1 MGINL
6 QNKFG
11 FCKHIAHPYLCDKF
25 DIMNITRILT
35 FCLLL
40 TCKIYAQEKGVELNP
55 VTVSATVT
63 PQQISKT
70 GRNIVIISQETIKK
84 IPANSIDEM
93 IRYLPGVE
101 VQSRGPMGTQSNITI
116 RGGTFQQVLI
126 ILDGIRLNDPLTGH
140 FNSYIP
146 ITPDEIDRI
155 EILKGPAA
163 VLYGTEAVGGVV
175 HIITKSFTGKHKNNS
190 HRMMAQIA
198 SGEFGLTN
206 AQASGSF
213 QKNKTNGSVSLITN
227 NATGQSLRGARGYFN
242 LTTLNASL
250 RQEIGKSWSI
260 AYRFGL
266 DDRSFNA
273 QNFYTARLSDTAT
286 EYVYSIWNHLKTSY
300 QKNRHSLTIDLGD
313 KSTNDEYRFNKN
325 LTPNL
330 NKSRLQQAQLIYQYK
345 VSEETNLSVGTQYI
359 RRSIASNDRGDHAVQ
374 NAAGFAFVQTVIAKK
389 LNFLPGFRA
398 EWNERSGWIVLP
410 QINMSY
416 PYKKFN
422 LRAAVGQTARDADFT
437 ERFNNYQRNPVPSG
451 NRIGN
456 PNLVA
461 EKALSYEIG
470 TDYLFN
476 ENLRL
481 STSFFGRN
489 HNDLIDWI
497 RTPYANMPRRDNL
510 STTSSNGA
518 PSNFDLAS
526 NIATVQTLGAELD
539 LHYQKTFGDHKVN
552 AGLGTIWMES
562 KSSDT
567 IPSLYVSNHA
577 RFLINFY
584 IAYRYKWIGLSLNGL
599 YKERNTP
606 PAVNGLVPLSSSYML
621 INAKADINLLK
632 DKLTFFIQAD
642 NLFDQ
647 NYADI
652 LGSIMPSRW
661 LSGGIKFI
669 MD

>member
-1 MGINL
+1 MLRIIFTAFFGLIMTHSNWA
-6 QNKFG
+6 QNTVQ
-11 FCKHIAHPYLCDKF
+11 LD
-25 DIMNITRILT
+25 
-35 FCLLL
+35 
-40 TCKIYAQEKGVELNP
+40 Q
-55 VTVSATVT
+55 VTISSAMT

-70 GRNIVIISQETIKK
+70 GRNIVVIFQEIIKK
-84 IPANSIDEM
+84 LPANSIDEI
-93 IRYLPGVE
+93 IRYLPGIE

-146 ITPDEIDRI
+146 ITPDEIERI

-175 HIITKSFTGKHKNNS
+175 HIITKSFAGKHKKDS
-190 HRMMAQIA
+190 HRLMAQVA
-198 SGEFGLTN
+198 SGEYGLTN
-206 AQASGSF
+206 GQASGSF

-227 NATGQSLRGARGYFN
+227 NATGQPIRGARGYFN

-266 DDRSFNA
+266 DDRTFNA

-286 EYVYSIWNHLKTSY
+286 EYVSGTWNHIKTTY
-300 QKNRHSLTIDLGD
+300 QKNRHSLTLDLGD
-313 KSTNDEYRFNKN
+313 KRTTDEYRFNKN
-325 LTPNL
+325 LNPNL

-345 VSEETNLSVGTQYI
+345 LSEQTTLSAGTQYI
-359 RRSIASNDRGDHAVQ
+359 RRSIISNDRGNHAVQ
-374 NAAGFAFVQTVIAKK
+374 NAAGFAFVQTVVAKK
-389 LNFLPGFRA
+389 LNLLPGFRA

-410 QINMSY
+410 QLNMSY

-422 LRAAVGQTARDADFT
+422 FRAAAGQTARDADFT
-437 ERFNNYQRNPVPSG
+437 ERFNNYQRTPVPSG

-456 PNLVA
+456 PDLIA
-461 EKALSYEIG
+461 EKAFSYEIG
-470 TDYLFN
+470 TDYSLN
-476 ENLRL
+476 ENLKV

-489 HNDLIDWI
+489 HNDLIDWV
-497 RTPYANMPRRDNL
+497 RTPYANMPRQVNL
-510 STTSSNGA
+510 VSTGNY
-518 PSNFDLAS
+518 DLAS
-526 NIATVQTLGAELD
+526 NIATVQTLGIELD
-539 LHYQKTFGDHKVN
+539 LHYQKTFGDHKIN
-552 AGLGTIWMES
+552 AGAGMIWMES

-567 IPSLYVSNHA
+567 VPSLYVSNHA

-584 IAYRYKWIGLSLNGL
+584 TAYRYKWIGISLNGL

-621 INAKADINLLK
+621 INAKADVNLLK
-632 DKLTFFIQAD
+632 DKLTIFIQAD
-642 NLFDQ
+642 NLFNQ
-647 NYADI
+647 SYADI

-661 LSGGIKFI
+661 LSGGVRLI
-669 MD
+669 ME

>member
-1 MGINL
+1 MLRIIFTAFFGLIMTHSNWA
-6 QNKFG
+6 QNTVQ
-11 FCKHIAHPYLCDKF
+11 LD
-25 DIMNITRILT
+25 
-35 FCLLL
+35 
-40 TCKIYAQEKGVELNP
+40 Q
-55 VTVSATVT
+55 VTISSAMT

-70 GRNIVIISQETIKK
+70 GRNIVVISQEIIKK
-84 IPANSIDEM
+84 LPANSIDEI
-93 IRYLPGVE
+93 IRYLPGIE

-146 ITPDEIDRI
+146 ITPDEIERI

-175 HIITKSFTGKHKNNS
+175 HIITKSFAGKHKKDS
-190 HRMMAQIA
+190 HRLMAQVA
-198 SGEFGLTN
+198 SGEYGLTN
-206 AQASGSF
+206 GQASGSF

-227 NATGQSLRGARGYFN
+227 NATGQPIRGARGYFN

-266 DDRSFNA
+266 DDRTFNA

-286 EYVYSIWNHLKTSY
+286 EYVSGTWNHIKTTY
-300 QKNRHSLTIDLGD
+300 QKNRHSLTLDLGD
-313 KSTNDEYRFNKN
+313 KRTTDEYRFNKN
-325 LTPNL
+325 LNPNL

-345 VSEETNLSVGTQYI
+345 LSEQTTLSAGTQYI
-359 RRSIASNDRGDHAVQ
+359 RRSIISNDRGNHAVQ
-374 NAAGFAFVQTVIAKK
+374 NAAGFAFVQTVVAKK
-389 LNFLPGFRA
+389 LNLLPGFRA

-410 QINMSY
+410 QLNMSY

-422 LRAAVGQTARDADFT
+422 IRAAAGQTARDADFT
-437 ERFNNYQRNPVPSG
+437 ERFNNYQRTPVPSG

-456 PNLVA
+456 PDLIA
-461 EKALSYEIG
+461 EKAFSYEIG
-470 TDYLFN
+470 TDYSLI
-476 ENLRL
+476 ENLKV

-489 HNDLIDWI
+489 HNDLIDWV
-497 RTPYANMPRRDNL
+497 RTPYANMPRQVNL
-510 STTSSNGA
+510 VSTGNY
-518 PSNFDLAS
+518 DLAS
-526 NIATVQTLGAELD
+526 NIATVQTLGIELD
-539 LHYQKTFGDHKVN
+539 LHYQKTFGDHKIN
-552 AGLGTIWMES
+552 AGAGMIWMES

-567 IPSLYVSNHA
+567 VPSLYVSNHA

-584 IAYRYKWIGLSLNGL
+584 TAYRYKWIGISLNGL

-621 INAKADINLLK
+621 INAKADVNLLK
-632 DKLTFFIQAD
+632 DKLTIFIQAD
-642 NLFDQ
+642 NLFNQ
-647 NYADI
+647 SYADI

-661 LSGGIKFI
+661 LSGGVRLI
-669 MD
+669 ME

>member
-1 MGINL
+1 MKIVQFLVSGIL
-6 QNKFG
+6 
-11 FCKHIAHPYLCDKF
+11 IA
-25 DIMNITRILT
+25 NIQL
-35 FCLLL
+35 
-40 TCKIYAQEKGVELNP
+40 YAQEKNIELNP
-55 VTVSATVT
+55 VTISATVS
-63 PQQISKT
+63 PQQTTKS
-70 GRNIVIISQETIKK
+70 GRNIVVISQETIKK
-84 IPANSIDEM
+84 LPANSIDEI
-93 IRYLPGVE
+93 IRYLPGIE

-175 HIITKSFTGKHKNNS
+175 HIITKSFAGKHKQDG
-190 HRMMAQIA
+190 HRLMAQVA
-198 SGEFGLTN
+198 SGEYGLTN
-206 AQASGSF
+206 VQASGSF
-213 QKNKTNGSVSLITN
+213 QKNKTNGSVSMITN
-227 NATGQSLRGARGYFN
+227 NTNGQSLRGTKGNFN
-242 LTTLNASL
+242 LTTLSASL
-250 RQEIGKSWSI
+250 RQKIGKSWSI

-266 DDRSFNA
+266 DDRKFNA

-286 EYVYSIWNHLKTSY
+286 EYVYSTWNHIKTNF
-300 QKNRHSLTIDLGD
+300 QKNRHSLTLDLGD
-313 KSTNDEYRFNKN
+313 KSTTDEYRFNKSLN
-325 LTPNL
+325 PNL

-345 VSEETNLSVGTQYI
+345 ISEQTTLSAGSQYI
-359 RRSIASNDRGDHAVQ
+359 RRSITSNDRGDHAVQ

-389 LNFLPGFRA
+389 LNLLPGFRA
-398 EWNERSGWIVLP
+398 EWNERSGWVILP
-410 QINMSY
+410 QLNMSY
-416 PYKKFN
+416 PYGMFN
-422 LRAAVGQTARDADFT
+422 FRAAVGQTARDADFT

-456 PNLVA
+456 PDLAA
-461 EKALSYEIG
+461 EKAISYEAG
-470 TDYLFN
+470 ADYSMN
-476 ENLRL
+476 ENLKV
-481 STSFFGRN
+481 SASFFGRN
-489 HNDLIDWI
+489 HNDLIDWV
-497 RTPYANMPRRDNL
+497 RTPYADMPRKVNL
-510 STTSSNGA
+510 ISTGNY
-518 PSNFDLAS
+518 DLAS

-562 KSSDT
+562 KSSDS

-577 RFLINFY
+577 RFLVNFY
-584 IAYRYKWIGLSLNGL
+584 AAYRYKWIGISLNGL

-606 PAVNGLVPLSSSYML
+606 PAVNGLVSLSSSYML
-621 INAKADINLLK
+621 INAKADVNLLK
-632 DKLTFFIQAD
+632 DKLTFFMQAD

-647 NYADI
+647 SYADI

>member
-1 MGINL
+1 MLRIIFTAFFGLIMTHTNWA
-6 QNKFG
+6 QN
-11 FCKHIAHPYLCDKF
+11 
-25 DIMNITRILT
+25 T
-35 FCLLL
+35 
-40 TCKIYAQEKGVELNP
+40 VELDQ
-55 VTVSATVT
+55 VTISATMT

-70 GRNIVIISQETIKK
+70 GRNIVVISQEIIKK
-84 IPANSIDEM
+84 LPANSIDEI
-93 IRYLPGVE
+93 IRYLPGIE

-146 ITPDEIDRI
+146 ITPDEIERI

-175 HIITKSFTGKHKNNS
+175 HIITKSFAGKHKKDS
-190 HRMMAQIA
+190 HRLMAQVA
-198 SGEFGLTN
+198 SGEYGLTN
-206 AQASGSF
+206 GQASGSF

-227 NATGQSLRGARGYFN
+227 NATGQPIRGARGYFN

-266 DDRSFNA
+266 DDRTFNA

-286 EYVYSIWNHLKTSY
+286 EYVSSTWNHIKTTY
-300 QKNRHSLTIDLGD
+300 QKNRHSLTLDLGD
-313 KSTNDEYRFNKN
+313 KRTTDEYRFNKN
-325 LTPNL
+325 LNPNL

-345 VSEETNLSVGTQYI
+345 LSEQTTLSAGTQYI
-359 RRSIASNDRGDHAVQ
+359 RRSIISNDRGNHAVQ
-374 NAAGFAFVQTVIAKK
+374 NAAGFAFVQTVVAKK
-389 LNFLPGFRA
+389 LNLLPGFRA

-410 QINMSY
+410 QLNMSY

-422 LRAAVGQTARDADFT
+422 IRAAAGQTARDADFT
-437 ERFNNYQRNPVPSG
+437 ERFNNYQRTPVPSG

-456 PNLVA
+456 PDLIA
-461 EKALSYEIG
+461 EKAFSYEIG
-470 TDYLFN
+470 TDYSLN
-476 ENLRL
+476 ENLKV

-489 HNDLIDWI
+489 HNDLIDWV
-497 RTPYANMPRRDNL
+497 RTPYANMPRQVNL
-510 STTSSNGA
+510 VSTGNY
-518 PSNFDLAS
+518 DLAS
-526 NIATVQTLGAELD
+526 NIATVQTLGIELD
-539 LHYQKTFGDHKVN
+539 LHYQKTFGDHKIN
-552 AGLGTIWMES
+552 AGAGMIWMES

-567 IPSLYVSNHA
+567 VPSLYVSNHA

-584 IAYRYKWIGLSLNGL
+584 AAYRYKWFGISLNGL

-606 PAVNGLVPLSSSYML
+606 SAVPGLVPLSASYTL
-621 INAKADINLLK
+621 INAKVDVNLLK
-632 DKLTFFIQAD
+632 DKLSVFVQAD
-642 NLFDQ
+642 NLFNQ

-652 LGSIMPSRW
+652 LGSIMPARW

>member
-1 MGINL
+1 MLRIS
-6 QNKFG
+6 
-11 FCKHIAHPYLCDKF
+11 IAAIFIL
-25 DIMNITRILT
+25 IITHSSQ
-35 FCLLL
+35 
-40 TCKIYAQEKGVELNP
+40 AQKTIELNE
-55 VTVSATVT
+55 VTISATLS

-70 GRNIVIISQETIKK
+70 GRNIVVISQDIIKK
-84 IPANSIDEM
+84 MPANSIDEI
-93 IRYLPGVE
+93 IRYLPGIE

-146 ITPDEIDRI
+146 VTPDEIDRI

-175 HIITKSFTGKHKNNS
+175 HIITKSFAGKLNNQPRTS
-190 HRMMAQIA
+190 TRDGHRLMAQIA
-198 SGEFGLTN
+198 SGEYGLTN

-227 NATGQSLRGARGYFN
+227 NAGGQQLRGARGYFN

-266 DDRSFNA
+266 DDRTFNA

-286 EYVYSIWNHLKTSY
+286 EYVSSTWNHIKTTY
-300 QKNRHSLTIDLGD
+300 QKNQHSLTLDLGD
-313 KSTNDEYRFNKN
+313 KRTTDEYRFNKN
-325 LTPNL
+325 LNPNL

-345 VSEETNLSVGTQYI
+345 LSEQTTVSAGTQYI
-359 RRSIASNDRGDHAVQ
+359 RRSIVSNDRGNHAVQ
-374 NAAGFAFVQTVIAKK
+374 NAAGFAFVQTLIAKK
-389 LNFLPGFRA
+389 INLLPGFRA
-398 EWNERSGWIVLP
+398 EWNERSGWVVLP
-410 QINMSY
+410 QLNMSY

-422 LRAAVGQTARDADFT
+422 FRAAAGQTARDADFT

-456 PNLVA
+456 PELMA
-461 EKALSYEIG
+461 EKAFSYEIG
-470 TDYLFN
+470 TDYSLNQHFKAAA
-476 ENLRL
+476 
-481 STSFFGRN
+481 SVFGRN
-489 HNDLIDWI
+489 HNDLIDWV
-497 RTPYANMPRRDNL
+497 RTPYAKMPRQVNL
-510 STTSSNGA
+510 VSTGNY
-518 PSNFDLAS
+518 DLAS
-526 NIATVQTLGAELD
+526 NIATVQTIGIELD
-539 LHYQKTFGDHKVN
+539 LHYQKTYGDHKVN
-552 AGLGTIWMES
+552 AGAGMIWMES
-562 KSSDT
+562 NSSDT

-577 RFLINFY
+577 RLLMNFY
-584 IAYRYKWIGLSLNGL
+584 VAYRYKWFGISLNGL
-599 YKERNTP
+599 HKERNTP
-606 PAVNGLVPLSSSYML
+606 PAISGLVPLSASYTL
-621 INAKADINLLK
+621 INAKADVNLLK
-632 DKLTFFIQAD
+632 DKLSVFVQAD
-642 NLFDQ
+642 NLFNQ
-647 NYADI
+647 KYADI